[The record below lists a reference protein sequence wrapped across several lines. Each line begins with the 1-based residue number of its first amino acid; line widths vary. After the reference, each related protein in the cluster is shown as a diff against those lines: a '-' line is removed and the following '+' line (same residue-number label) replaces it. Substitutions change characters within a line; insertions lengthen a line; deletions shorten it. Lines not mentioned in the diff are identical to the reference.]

1 MKTVLALLL
10 VVVFLIV
17 GCSQSLYNQGR
28 RLTEEGDY
36 DQAID
41 ALYQEINKNPQSA
54 DAWRELGVA
63 FYEKGDL
70 IKAED
75 ALKQANNIK
84 PDARSNL
91 YLGLI
96 YEKQEMTDQAI
107 TAYGAAL
114 SLEGSGKTKNVIRAH
129 LDHLI
134 GNAITKEVNTVL
146 ANEASIDI
154 DTIPDNTVAVV
165 GFDDSH
171 LPPDLAPLAL
181 GLAEFTSADL
191 AKVKSIRVVDR
202 MKIDVILDELKLS
215 SSQYVNPATAPRL
228 GRLLGSRNMVTGS
241 MLGIGDKDVRIDGVV
256 VNTVDS
262 AVDRTQPSEA
272 EVDKIFQA
280 QKQLVFDVIDTLGI
294 KLTPEERDAIS
305 AVPTESYLAFLAYCK
320 GLDYEQRGY
329 LRDAEASYQQ
339 AEKLD
344 PGFTQA
350 QNRAE
355 VVSGSLAMGDGGQ
368 YSVAQFETTVMRESE
383 PGDIGLGLDSRLNLL
398 SLNGGIIP
406 GYIPAKPVPIR
417 PPVVNGVGTVTIKG
431 DLNAQ

>member
-228 GRLLGSRNMVTGS
+228 GRLLG
-241 MLGIGDKDVRIDGVV
+241 
-256 VNTVDS
+256 
-262 AVDRTQPSEA
+262 
-272 EVDKIFQA
+272 
-280 QKQLVFDVIDTLGI
+280 
-294 KLTPEERDAIS
+294 
-305 AVPTESYLAFLAYCK
+305 
-320 GLDYEQRGY
+320 
-329 LRDAEASYQQ
+329 
-339 AEKLD
+339 
-344 PGFTQA
+344 
-350 QNRAE
+350 
-355 VVSGSLAMGDGGQ
+355 
-368 YSVAQFETTVMRESE
+368 
-383 PGDIGLGLDSRLNLL
+383 
-398 SLNGGIIP
+398 
-406 GYIPAKPVPIR
+406 
-417 PPVVNGVGTVTIKG
+417 
-431 DLNAQ
+431 